1 MKKAQVYMVFAIVAL
16 AMCASLYGVLA
27 FKMQV
32 IYELQYSI
40 EISGKGNFTINIPI
54 PPKLSWQKT
63 LSANVSVV
71 KGEGK
76 VSYNLDKGYIRIF
89 SSNYVKYE
97 AKVNTLVT
105 GTYSSRD
112 ILRKLNITLDE
123 YLAEVKGDLG
133 ENYTK
138 LVSPTYW
145 WNYSD
150 PRFETFLKDFLSEYN
165 ITSIEELKNFKL
177 SKVVSMIRQ
186 YVARKLNYT
195 PISGGRQNIFEAL
208 NKSLGD
214 CSEYSDA
221 FVVFSRYIGI
231 PTLRCIG
238 YVANEWNS
246 KLKEYDIMGHAWP
259 IIYVSGV
266 GWIPYEVTVGPGYL
280 KGSPG
285 DVSPKYI
292 CLVVDKGVKSMEY
305 LDLKKGVIYD
315 PEEHW
320 VPGSSSAVHIDD
332 LTVTVE
338 ITVKPK
344 PQIEIH
350 EEIQANGLSILVMFF
365 PIITTVTLS
374 LAIMVTVG
382 AFREH

>member
-1 MKKAQVYMVFAIVAL
+1 MKKAQVYIVFAIVAL

-32 IYELQYSI
+32 TYELQYSI

-89 SSNYVKYE
+89 SSNYVKYD

-221 FVVFSRYIGI
+221 
-231 PTLRCIG
+231 LE
-238 YVANEWNS
+238 N
-246 KLKEYDIMGHAWP
+246 
-259 IIYVSGV
+259 
-266 GWIPYEVTVGPGYL
+266 
-280 KGSPG
+280 
-285 DVSPKYI
+285 
-292 CLVVDKGVKSMEY
+292 
-305 LDLKKGVIYD
+305 
-315 PEEHW
+315 
-320 VPGSSSAVHIDD
+320 
-332 LTVTVE
+332 
-338 ITVKPK
+338 
-344 PQIEIH
+344 
-350 EEIQANGLSILVMFF
+350 
-365 PIITTVTLS
+365 
-374 LAIMVTVG
+374 
-382 AFREH
+382 